1 MKNQRIIR
9 LLALLLVGV
18 FCLVYSPK
26 TEAKDWYFK
35 PSQNN
40 QPATTETEYI
50 SLLNKYHGV
59 WIGNTHK
66 KTIYL
71 TFDNGYEQ
79 GYTGKILDVLKEKH
93 VPAAFF
99 ITGHYIQSEPGLVK
113 RMVKEGH
120 IVGNHSWGHP
130 DLSKIDDTKY
140 KVELGKLKQAYT
152 KLTGRNDMVY
162 LRPPRGTF
170 SERSLKL
177 ADELGYTSVFWS
189 FAYMDWDVNNQ
200 KGADYAY
207 KSIMRRVHPG
217 AILLLHTVSKDNAD
231 ALGRVIDDMR
241 KEGYH
246 FASLDDLMR
255 ERAMPD
261 ALK

>member
-1 MKNQRIIR
+1 MRQRVMRWVLPILTLG
-9 LLALLLVGV
+9 LLFMMVGTKS
-18 FCLVYSPK
+18 Y
-26 TEAKDWYFK
+26 AKDWYFK

-40 QPATTETEYI
+40 QPSTTEKEYMD
-50 SLLNKYHGV
+50 LLDRYGGV
-59 WIGNTHK
+59 WIGDTNK

-71 TFDNGYEQ
+71 TFDNGYEK

-99 ITGHYIQSEPGLVK
+99 ITGHYIESSPELVK
-113 RMVKEGH
+113 RMVQEGH

-130 DLSKIDDTKY
+130 DLSNISDEKY
-140 KVELGKLKQAYT
+140 KKELDQLKAAYT
-152 KLTGRNDMVY
+152 KLTGRHDMVY

-177 ADELGYTSVFWS
+177 GQSLGYTSVFWS
-189 FAYMDWDVNNQ
+189 FAYVDWTDSQ

-231 ALGRVIDDMR
+231 ALGRVIEDLR

-246 FASLDDLMR
+246 FASLDDLMLSQ
-255 ERAMPD
+255 AMPSI
-261 ALK
+261 LNK